1 MDFRSKMISL
11 GLCHKWQRLWHSQYS
26 QLDIVNMGLSMEG
39 IEFQIKHR
47 KDISAEDVL
56 NIAGGYLNNGYIVYP
71 DEPHL
76 GVSGI
81 YGSSGVEIS
90 RNKADVLFIKDSVV
104 KISLSKW
111 QVLRLI
117 VVGDSKVYLTCEN
130 NNIVITDL
138 YDNSKCIY
146 MQEGNVEGCSITTT
160 YKDKEATSFVYM
172 DTNKNKINI
181 REYELLDKEVE

>member
-1 MDFRSKMISL
+1 
-11 GLCHKWQRLWHSQYS
+11 
-26 QLDIVNMGLSMEG
+26 MEG

-47 KDISAEDVL
+47 KDISAEEIL

-71 DEPHL
+71 DESHL

-81 YGSSGVEIS
+81 YGSSGVEII

-117 VVGDSKVYLTCEN
+117 VIGNSKVYLTCEN

-146 MQEGNVEGCSITTT
+146 MQEGNIEGCSITTT
-160 YKDKEATSFVYM
+160 YKDKEAISFAYI

-181 REYELLDKEVE
+181 KEYELLDKEVE